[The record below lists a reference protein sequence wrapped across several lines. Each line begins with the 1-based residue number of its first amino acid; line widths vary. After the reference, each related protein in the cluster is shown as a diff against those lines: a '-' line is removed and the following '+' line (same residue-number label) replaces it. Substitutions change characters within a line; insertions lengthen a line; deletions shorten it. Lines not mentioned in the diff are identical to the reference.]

1 MNKGRDVLASDRDFI
16 HFPESNKE
24 NKDIKI
30 TDELRIDGT
39 SFQRVPSTI
48 N

>member
-1 MNKGRDVLASDRDFI
+1 VNEGRDILASNRDFI

-24 NKDIKI
+24 GEDIEI

-39 SFQRVPSTI
+39 SFQRVPGTI

>member
-1 MNKGRDVLASDRDFI
+1 MNKGRDILASNHDFI
-16 HFPESNKE
+16 YFPESNKE
-24 NKDIKI
+24 NKDIEI

-39 SFQRVPSTI
+39 LFQRVPSTI

>member
-1 MNKGRDVLASDRDFI
+1 MNKGRDILASNRDFI

-24 NKDIKI
+24 DKDIEI
-30 TDELRIDGT
+30 TDELRIDRT